1 MIHVKFDPQGG
12 DISIEILYFG
22 NLTAS
27 YVYSLWEKNSNT
39 KKDEK
44 TGNNQNSDDDKYDL
58 PSPAS
63 DNEGR
68 IVEVFST
75 LNNPSGGGTEKE
87 IVAIRL
93 WQGRRILLSEENP
106 DGFKVGGKTFT
117 LTEQKII
124 DAGKTELSDPFI
136 KLIV

>member
-1 MIHVKFDPQGG
+1 M
-12 DISIEILYFG
+12 
-22 NLTAS
+22 
-27 YVYSLWEKNSNT
+27 
-39 KKDEK
+39 
-44 TGNNQNSDDDKYDL
+44 

-63 DNEGR
+63 DNESR

-75 LNNPSGGGTEKE
+75 LNNPSGGSTEKE

-106 DGFKVGGKTFT
+106 EGFKVGGKTFT